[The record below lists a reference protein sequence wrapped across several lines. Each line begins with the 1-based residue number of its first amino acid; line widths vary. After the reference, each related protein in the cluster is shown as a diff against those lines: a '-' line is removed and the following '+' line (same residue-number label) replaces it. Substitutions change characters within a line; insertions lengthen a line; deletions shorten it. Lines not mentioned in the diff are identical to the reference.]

1 MRKEA
6 CYRGIYGFDF
16 TREMEFE
23 WGRFIPHCS
32 PSEAAKSARHPSEYK
47 LTGVLEDQGLSLLR
61 RHDLSAL
68 LSFIEQLEV
77 VVAHSANRPRPEDFP
92 SVVFPPHHLQGVRSS
107 SDGAIVMRDIVAPKS
122 RQTLIGCAMEKLAG
136 EEPEKSA
143 LRSCFFKHVH
153 GIWQFRRT
161 MDVDYFLN
169 FSGLES
175 LAKDRLK
182 LSVDSEVDAAPA
194 MNQYLQGLGFRTV
207 YNQPKNPERS
217 MQTYAHLR
225 NASFHRGQ
233 YAATVKVKKDF
244 VTYDLKDGYLA
255 RMRMLVS
262 LALLKEFGFDDGHIN
277 WNSWLDM
284 QPFC

>member
-16 TREMEFE
+16 TQEMEFD
-23 WGRFIPHCS
+23 WGRLIPHCS
-32 PSEAAKSARHPSEYK
+32 SSEALKSARHPSEYK
-47 LTGVLEDQGLSLLR
+47 LTGALEDRGLSLLR

-77 VVAHSANRPRPEDFP
+77 VVAHLANQPRSEDFP
-92 SVVFPPHHLQGVRSS
+92 SVVFPPHPLKGLRSS

-122 RQTLIGCAMEKLAG
+122 RQSLIDCAMEKLAG

-175 LAKDRLK
+175 LARDRQGLPAGSK
-182 LSVDSEVDAAPA
+182 EDAAPV
-194 MNQYLQGLGFRTV
+194 MNRYLKGLGFQTV
-207 YNQPKNPERS
+207 QDQPKNPERS

-233 YAATVKVKKDF
+233 YSATVQVKNDSI
-244 VTYDLKDGYLA
+244 TYKLTDGYLTH
-255 RMRMLVS
+255 MRMLVS
-262 LALLKEFGFDDGHIN
+262 LVLLKEFGFDDGHVN